1 MIDLH
6 EYLQRYEILQ
16 TPFRP
21 RFGYRYCG
29 LQKAKLEDQV
39 LYDKDTGRIIKT
51 FDKEK
56 SNLDYICKKHDIM
69 YSIAENKGINSK
81 DIKKKKKRSRY
92 TND

>member
-6 EYLQRYEILQ
+6 KHLQKYEILQ

-21 RFGYRYCG
+21 RFGYKYCG

-39 LYDKDTGRIIKT
+39 LYDKDTVHIIKT

-56 SNLDYICKKHDIM
+56 NNLDSICKKHDIM
-69 YSIAENKGINSK
+69 YSIAENKGLNSK
-81 DIKKKKKRSRY
+81 DTTEKKKQIYK
-92 TND
+92 